1 MTDIFQSPGD
11 RLRFEILL
19 KSLTEGSINLAVLSQ
34 HDLVLDFYGSL
45 FEERLRAAGEQ
56 NIEFCTSTSSEQLVQ
71 TFNDILSELTLN
83 QATEKEK
90 KLAPRRFLLFRD
102 SILMQ
107 EFELQLLARLVN
119 GFPAGNISVILLIN
133 SAGNY
138 RKKLEAFGKNLLQW
152 EVETKAGEPKR
163 VLSDWVADTPESAP
177 TSEPPVLQPMSAQ
190 DSEEALKQ
198 LNMPKKTSWRIPG
211 LGRKAQP
218 APTPAPAPASVTVV
232 SGPAPAPASTPTKPQ
247 EAAPIAA
254 FDAQTPREPVLGTPV
269 LGVPAS
275 VAASTAQ
282 ATEADVFKRS
292 ASKPRWGIVLFV
304 LLMSSAVFGFM
315 YKDMLVEEAELFKK
329 YLLRGTPAAPAPAPA
344 PVASTP
350 EPVASSAAP
359 AASDVASGAI
369 DMQATPASGSMVAA
383 PVASEALVAAP
394 TKEVISKEK
403 EAVSKETT
411 SKQAPAKEADKK
423 EPPKKEA
430 QTNAAQADKVSDA
443 DWVSQLPDDGFVLQL
458 AAFDVEEEM
467 LTFKRSHAVYASARV
482 MQVRKKDTNKRYFIL
497 LAGPFETKP
506 EADRFMKSSP
516 LLAKGWL
523 RSVKSVKAQLT
534 KA

>member
-34 HDLVLDFYGSL
+34 HDLVLDFYGNL

-90 KLAPRRFLLFRD
+90 KLAPRRFLVFRD

-163 VLSDWVADTPESAP
+163 VLSDWVADTPDPAP
-177 TSEPPVLQPMSAQ
+177 ASEPPVLQPMSIE

-211 LGRKAQP
+211 LGKKAQP
-218 APTPAPAPASVTVV
+218 QPAPASSGVAPTPAPAPPST
-232 SGPAPAPASTPTKPQ
+232 PASSHTQ
-247 EAAPIAA
+247 LQAAPPVAV
-254 FDAQTPREPVLGTPV
+254 FDAQRSRDPVLGAPV
-269 LGVPAS
+269 LGVPTAVS
-275 VAASTAQ
+275 NATPAQ
-282 ATEADVFKRS
+282 AAEADVFTRS
-292 ASKPRWGIVLFV
+292 SSKPRWGLVLSVF
-304 LLMSSAVFGFM
+304 LMSLAIFGFM

-329 YLLRGTPAAPAPAPA
+329 YLLRGTPAAPAPAP
-344 PVASTP
+344 
-350 EPVASSAAP
+350 EPVASSPEP
-359 AASDVASGAI
+359 AASSVVPVASDAASGVV
-369 DMQATPASGSMVAA
+369 DMQAVPASGSSMVAA
-383 PVASEALVAAP
+383 SPASEPVVAVP
-394 TKEVISKEK
+394 VKEK
-403 EAVSKETT
+403 EAE
-411 SKQAPAKEADKK
+411 KK

-430 QTNAAQADKVSDA
+430 QINAPQTDKVSDA
-443 DWVSQLPDDGFVLQL
+443 DWVNQLPDDGFVLQL
-458 AAFDVEEEM
+458 AAFDVEDEI
-467 LTFKRSHAVYASARV
+467 LAFKRSHAAYATARV

>member
-133 SAGNY
+133 SAGSY
-138 RKKLEAFGKNLLQW
+138 HKKLEAFGKNLLQW

-163 VLSDWVADTPESAP
+163 VLSDWVADTPEAAP
-177 TSEPPVLQPMSAQ
+177 ASEPPVLQPMSAQ

-218 APTPAPAPASVTVV
+218 APAPAPASATVV

-247 EAAPIAA
+247 EAAPVAA
-254 FDAQTPREPVLGTPV
+254 FDAQTPREPVLGAPV

-282 ATEADVFKRS
+282 ATESDVFKRS
-292 ASKPRWGIVLFV
+292 TRKPRWGVVLFV

-329 YLLRGTPAAPAPAPA
+329 YLLRGTPAAPAPE
-344 PVASTP
+344 PVASAP

-359 AASDVASGAI
+359 AASDVASGAM

-383 PVASEALVAAP
+383 PVASEPLLV
-394 TKEVISKEK
+394 
-403 EAVSKETT
+403 
-411 SKQAPAKEADKK
+411 APAKEPEKK

-443 DWVSQLPDDGFVLQL
+443 DWVSQLPDEGFVLQL

-467 LTFKRSHAVYASARV
+467 LTFKRSYAAYASARV

>member
-163 VLSDWVADTPESAP
+163 VLSDWVADTPDPAP
-177 TSEPPVLQPMSAQ
+177 ASEPPVLQPMSLE

-211 LGRKAQP
+211 LGKKAQP
-218 APTPAPAPASVTVV
+218 QPAPASAAATAT
-232 SGPAPAPASTPTKPQ
+232 PAPVPASTPYKPQ
-247 EAAPIAA
+247 EAASISA
-254 FDAQTPREPVLGTPV
+254 FDERTPREPVLGAPV
-269 LGVPAS
+269 LG
-275 VAASTAQ
+275 AASAASAQ
-282 ATEADVFKRS
+282 AAEADVFKRS
-292 ASKPRWGIVLFV
+292 ASKPRWGMVLFV
-304 LLMSSAVFGFM
+304 LLMSLAVFGFM

-329 YLLRGTPAAPAPAPA
+329 YLLRGTPAAP
-344 PVASTP
+344 SP
-350 EPVASSAAP
+350 EPVASAPEPAASSAVVP
-359 AASDVASGAI
+359 ASDVASGAVDI
-369 DMQATPASGSMVAA
+369 QATSASDSIVAA
-383 PVASEALVAAP
+383 PVASEPLVVAP
-394 TKEVISKEK
+394 TKEVASKEP
-403 EAVSKETT
+403 A
-411 SKQAPAKEADKK
+411 SKQPSAKEPDKK
-423 EPPKKEA
+423 EPPKKET
-430 QTNAAQADKVSDA
+430 QTNAPQADKISDA

-467 LTFKRSHAVYASARV
+467 LTFKRSQAAYGSARV

-534 KA
+534 KG

>member
-34 HDLVLDFYGSL
+34 HDLVLDFYGNL

-90 KLAPRRFLLFRD
+90 KLAPRRFLVFRD

-163 VLSDWVADTPESAP
+163 VLSDWVADTPEPAP

-211 LGRKAQP
+211 LGKKPQ
-218 APTPAPAPASVTVV
+218 PAPAPASVTVV

-247 EAAPIAA
+247 EAAPVAA
-254 FDAQTPREPVLGTPV
+254 FDAQTPREPVLGAPV
-269 LGVPAS
+269 LGVAAS
-275 VAASTAQ
+275 VASSTAQ
-282 ATEADVFKRS
+282 ATEGDVFKRS
-292 ASKPRWGIVLFV
+292 SSKPRWGIVLIV
-304 LLMSSAVFGFM
+304 LLMSLAVFGFM

-329 YLLRGTPAAPAPAPA
+329 YLLRGTPAAPAPT
-344 PVASTP
+344 PVASAP
-350 EPVASSAAP
+350 EPLASSAAP
-359 AASDVASGAI
+359 VASDVASAAM
-369 DMQATPASGSMVAA
+369 DVQSAPASGSMAAA
-383 PVASEALVAAP
+383 PVASEQLVVAP
-394 TKEVISKEK
+394 AKEVIGKEK
-403 EAVSKETT
+403 DAVSKETT
-411 SKQAPAKEADKK
+411 SKQVAANETEKK
-423 EPPKKEA
+423 EPPKKEP

-467 LTFKRSHAVYASARV
+467 LTFKRSHPAYASARV

>member
-133 SAGNY
+133 SAGSY
-138 RKKLEAFGKNLLQW
+138 HKKLEAFGKNLLQW

-163 VLSDWVADTPESAP
+163 VLSDWVADTPEAAP
-177 TSEPPVLQPMSAQ
+177 ASEPPVLQPMSAQ

-218 APTPAPAPASVTVV
+218 APAPAPASATVV

-247 EAAPIAA
+247 EAAPVAA
-254 FDAQTPREPVLGTPV
+254 FDAQTPREPVLGAPV

-275 VAASTAQ
+275 VATTNAQ
-282 ATEADVFKRS
+282 ATESDVFKRS
-292 ASKPRWGIVLFV
+292 SRKPRWGIVLFV

-329 YLLRGTPAAPAPAPA
+329 YLLRGTPAAPAPE
-344 PVASTP
+344 PVASAP

-359 AASDVASGAI
+359 AASDVASGAM
-369 DMQATPASGSMVAA
+369 DMQAIPASGSMVAA
-383 PVASEALVAAP
+383 PVASEPLVAAP
-394 TKEVISKEK
+394 PKEVISKEK

-411 SKQAPAKEADKK
+411 SKQAPAKEPEKK

-443 DWVSQLPDDGFVLQL
+443 DWVSQLPDEGFVLQL

-467 LTFKRSHAVYASARV
+467 LTFKRSYAAYASARV

>member
-138 RKKLEAFGKNLLQW
+138 HKKLEAFGKNLLQW

-163 VLSDWVADTPESAP
+163 VLSDWVADTPEAAP
-177 TSEPPVLQPMSAQ
+177 ASEPPVLQPMSAQ

-218 APTPAPAPASVTVV
+218 APTPAPASATVV
-232 SGPAPAPASTPTKPQ
+232 SGPAPALASTPTKPQ
-247 EAAPIAA
+247 EAAPVAA
-254 FDAQTPREPVLGTPV
+254 FDAQTPREPVLGAPV

-282 ATEADVFKRS
+282 ATESDVFKRS
-292 ASKPRWGIVLFV
+292 SRKPRWGIVLFV

-329 YLLRGTPAAPAPAPA
+329 YLLRGTPAAPAPE
-344 PVASTP
+344 PVASAP

-359 AASDVASGAI
+359 AASDVASGAM
-369 DMQATPASGSMVAA
+369 DMQAIPASGSMVAA
-383 PVASEALVAAP
+383 PVASEPLVAAP
-394 TKEVISKEK
+394 
-403 EAVSKETT
+403 
-411 SKQAPAKEADKK
+411 AKEPEKK

-443 DWVSQLPDDGFVLQL
+443 DWVSQLPDEGFVLQL

-467 LTFKRSHAVYASARV
+467 LTFKRSHAAYASARV

>member
-138 RKKLEAFGKNLLQW
+138 HKKLEAFGKNLLQW

-163 VLSDWVADTPESAP
+163 VLSDWVADTPEAAP
-177 TSEPPVLQPMSAQ
+177 ASEPPVLQPMSAQ

-218 APTPAPAPASVTVV
+218 APAPAPASATVV

-247 EAAPIAA
+247 EAAPVAA
-254 FDAQTPREPVLGTPV
+254 FDAQTPREPVLGAPV

-282 ATEADVFKRS
+282 ATESDIFKPSSR
-292 ASKPRWGIVLFV
+292 KPRWGIVLFV
-304 LLMSSAVFGFM
+304 LLMSSTVFGFM

-329 YLLRGTPAAPAPAPA
+329 YLLRGTPAAPAPE
-344 PVASTP
+344 PVASAP

-359 AASDVASGAI
+359 AASDVASGAM

-383 PVASEALVAAP
+383 PVASEPLLV
-394 TKEVISKEK
+394 
-403 EAVSKETT
+403 
-411 SKQAPAKEADKK
+411 APAKEPEKK

-443 DWVSQLPDDGFVLQL
+443 DWVSQLPDEGFVLQL

-467 LTFKRSHAVYASARV
+467 LTFKRSHAAYASARV

-534 KA
+534 KG

>member
-19 KSLTEGSINLAVLSQ
+19 KSLTEGSINLVVLSQ

-163 VLSDWVADTPESAP
+163 VLSDWVADTPDEALA
-177 TSEPPVLQPMSAQ
+177 SEPPVLQPMSAA

-211 LGRKAQP
+211 LGKKAQP
-218 APTPAPAPASVTVV
+218 QPAPASAATTAM
-232 SGPAPAPASTPTKPQ
+232 PAPAPASTPYKPQ
-247 EAAPIAA
+247 EAAPVSA
-254 FDAQTPREPVLGTPV
+254 FDARTPREPVLGAPV
-269 LGVPAS
+269 LGATAS
-275 VAASTAQ
+275 AVSATSAQ
-282 ATEADVFKRS
+282 AAEADVFKRS
-292 ASKPRWGIVLFV
+292 ASKPRWGMVLFV
-304 LLMSSAVFGFM
+304 LLMSLAIFGFM

-329 YLLRGTPAAPAPAPA
+329 YLLRGTPAAPSPA
-344 PVASTP
+344 P
-350 EPVASSAAP
+350 EPVASAPEPAASSAVA
-359 AASDVASGAI
+359 AASDVASGAV
-369 DMQATPASGSMVAA
+369 DMQTNPASGSVVAA
-383 PVASEALVAAP
+383 PVASEPVVVAP
-394 TKEVISKEK
+394 IKEVAVK

-411 SKQAPAKEADKK
+411 NKQVSAKEVDKK
-423 EPPKKEA
+423 EPSKKEA
-430 QTNAAQADKVSDA
+430 QTNSAQADKVSDA
-443 DWVSQLPDDGFVLQL
+443 DWISQLPDDGFVLQL
-458 AAFDVEEEM
+458 AAFDVEDEM
-467 LTFKRSHAVYASARV
+467 LTFKRSQAAYASARV
-482 MQVRKKDTNKRYFIL
+482 MQVRKKDTNKRYYIL

-506 EADRFMKSSP
+506 DADRFMKSSP

-534 KA
+534 KG

>member
-1 MTDIFQSPGD
+1 
-11 RLRFEILL
+11 
-19 KSLTEGSINLAVLSQ
+19 LTEGSINLAVLSQ

-138 RKKLEAFGKNLLQW
+138 HKKLEAFGKNLLQW

-163 VLSDWVADTPESAP
+163 VLSDWVADTPEAAP
-177 TSEPPVLQPMSAQ
+177 ASEPPVLQPMSAQ

-218 APTPAPAPASVTVV
+218 APAPAPASATVV

-247 EAAPIAA
+247 EAAPVAA
-254 FDAQTPREPVLGTPV
+254 FDAQTPREPVLGAPV

-282 ATEADVFKRS
+282 ATESDVFKRS
-292 ASKPRWGIVLFV
+292 SRKPRWGIVLFV

-329 YLLRGTPAAPAPAPA
+329 YLLRGTPAAPAPE
-344 PVASTP
+344 PVASAP

-359 AASDVASGAI
+359 AASDVASGAM
-369 DMQATPASGSMVAA
+369 DMQAIPASGSMVAA
-383 PVASEALVAAP
+383 PVASEPLVAAL
-394 TKEVISKEK
+394 
-403 EAVSKETT
+403 
-411 SKQAPAKEADKK
+411 AKEPEKI

-443 DWVSQLPDDGFVLQL
+443 DWVSQLPDEGFVLQL

-467 LTFKRSHAVYASARV
+467 LTFKRSYAAYASARV

>member
-34 HDLVLDFYGSL
+34 HDLVLDFYGNL

-138 RKKLEAFGKNLLQW
+138 HKKLEAFGKNLLQW

-177 TSEPPVLQPMSAQ
+177 ASEPPVLQPMSAQ

-218 APTPAPAPASVTVV
+218 APAPAPASATVV

-247 EAAPIAA
+247 EAAPVAA
-254 FDAQTPREPVLGTPV
+254 FDAQTPREPVLGAPV

-282 ATEADVFKRS
+282 ATESDVFKRS
-292 ASKPRWGIVLFV
+292 TRKPRWGIVLFV

-329 YLLRGTPAAPAPAPA
+329 YLLRGTPAAPAPE
-344 PVASTP
+344 PVASAP

-383 PVASEALVAAP
+383 PVASEPLLV
-394 TKEVISKEK
+394 
-403 EAVSKETT
+403 
-411 SKQAPAKEADKK
+411 APAKEPEKK

-443 DWVSQLPDDGFVLQL
+443 DWVSQLPDEGFVLQL

-467 LTFKRSHAVYASARV
+467 LTFKRSYAAYASARV

>member
-163 VLSDWVADTPESAP
+163 VLSDWVADTPDEELA
-177 TSEPPVLQPMSAQ
+177 SEPPVLQPMSLE

-211 LGRKAQP
+211 LGKKAQP
-218 APTPAPAPASVTVV
+218 QPAPASVAATAT
-232 SGPAPAPASTPTKPQ
+232 PAPVPASTPYKPQ
-247 EAAPIAA
+247 EAASISA
-254 FDAQTPREPVLGTPV
+254 FDERTPREPVLGAPV
-269 LGVPAS
+269 LG
-275 VAASTAQ
+275 AASAASAQ
-282 ATEADVFKRS
+282 AAEADVFKRS
-292 ASKPRWGIVLFV
+292 ASKPRWGMVLFV
-304 LLMSSAVFGFM
+304 LLMSLAVFGFM
-315 YKDMLVEEAELFKK
+315 YKDLLVEEAELFKK
-329 YLLRGTPAAPAPAPA
+329 YLLRGTPAAPSP
-344 PVASTP
+344 TP
-350 EPVASSAAP
+350 EPVASAPEPAASSAVP
-359 AASDVASGAI
+359 AASDVASGAV
-369 DMQATPASGSMVAA
+369 DMQTNPASGSVVTA
-383 PVASEALVAAP
+383 PAASEPVVVAP
-394 TKEVISKEK
+394 IKEVAVK

-411 SKQAPAKEADKK
+411 NKQVPAKEPEKK
-423 EPPKKEA
+423 EPPKKET
-430 QTNAAQADKVSDA
+430 QTNASQADKISDA

-458 AAFDVEEEM
+458 AAFDVEDEM
-467 LTFKRSHAVYASARV
+467 LTFKRSQAAYGSARV

-506 EADRFMKSSP
+506 DADRFMKSSP

-523 RSVKSVKAQLT
+523 RSVKSVKVQLT
-534 KA
+534 KG

>member
-19 KSLTEGSINLAVLSQ
+19 KSLTEGSINLVVLSQ

-163 VLSDWVADTPESAP
+163 VLSDWVADTPDEELA
-177 TSEPPVLQPMSAQ
+177 SEPPVLQPMSAE

-211 LGRKAQP
+211 LGKKAQP
-218 APTPAPAPASVTVV
+218 QPAPVSAVVAATPAPAPAST
-232 SGPAPAPASTPTKPQ
+232 SYKPQ
-247 EAAPIAA
+247 EAAPVSA
-254 FDAQTPREPVLGTPV
+254 FDARTPREPVLGAPV
-269 LGVPAS
+269 LG
-275 VAASTAQ
+275 AASAASAQ
-282 ATEADVFKRS
+282 AAEADVFKRS

-304 LLMSSAVFGFM
+304 LLMSLAVFGFL

-329 YLLRGTPAAPAPAPA
+329 YLLRGTPAAPSP
-344 PVASTP
+344 TP
-350 EPVASSAAP
+350 EPVASAPEPAASSAVA
-359 AASDVASGAI
+359 AASDVASGAV
-369 DMQATPASGSMVAA
+369 DMQTNPAIGSVVAA
-383 PVASEALVAAP
+383 PVASEPVVVAP
-394 TKEVISKEK
+394 IKEVAVK

-411 SKQAPAKEADKK
+411 SKQVPAKEVDKK
-423 EPPKKEA
+423 EPSKKEA
-430 QTNAAQADKVSDA
+430 QTNDAQADKVSDA
-443 DWVSQLPDDGFVLQL
+443 DWISQLPDEGFVLQL
-458 AAFDVEEEM
+458 AAFDVEDEM
-467 LTFKRSHAVYASARV
+467 LTFKRSQAAYASARV

-506 EADRFMKSSP
+506 DADRFMKSSP

-534 KA
+534 KG

>member
-133 SAGNY
+133 SAGSY
-138 RKKLEAFGKNLLQW
+138 HKKLEAFGKNLLQW

-177 TSEPPVLQPMSAQ
+177 ASEPPVLQPMSAQ

-218 APTPAPAPASVTVV
+218 APTPAPASATVV

-247 EAAPIAA
+247 EAAPVAA
-254 FDAQTPREPVLGTPV
+254 FDAQTPREPVLGAPV

-275 VAASTAQ
+275 VATTNAQ
-282 ATEADVFKRS
+282 ATESDVFKRS
-292 ASKPRWGIVLFV
+292 SRKPRWGIVLFV

-329 YLLRGTPAAPAPAPA
+329 YLLRGTPAAPAPE
-344 PVASTP
+344 PVASAP

-359 AASDVASGAI
+359 AASDVASGAM
-369 DMQATPASGSMVAA
+369 DMQAIPASGSMVAA
-383 PVASEALVAAP
+383 PVASEPLVAAL
-394 TKEVISKEK
+394 
-403 EAVSKETT
+403 
-411 SKQAPAKEADKK
+411 AKEPEKI

-443 DWVSQLPDDGFVLQL
+443 DWVSQLPDEGFVLQL

-467 LTFKRSHAVYASARV
+467 LTFKRSYAAYASARV

>member
-1 MTDIFQSPGD
+1 
-11 RLRFEILL
+11 
-19 KSLTEGSINLAVLSQ
+19 
-34 HDLVLDFYGSL
+34 VLDFYGSL

-133 SAGNY
+133 SAGNFH
-138 RKKLEAFGKNLLQW
+138 KKLEAFGKNLLQW

-163 VLSDWVADTPESAP
+163 VLSDWVADTPEAAP
-177 TSEPPVLQPMSAQ
+177 ASEPPVLQPMSAQ

-218 APTPAPAPASVTVV
+218 APTPAPASVTVV

-329 YLLRGTPAAPAPAPA
+329 YLLRGTPAAPAPAP
-344 PVASTP
+344 VASAP

-359 AASDVASGAI
+359 AASDVASGAM

-383 PVASEALVAAP
+383 PVASEALLAAP
-394 TKEVISKEK
+394 TKEVINKEK
-403 EAVSKETT
+403 EAVSKEST
-411 SKQAPAKEADKK
+411 SKQAPAKEAERK

-430 QTNAAQADKVSDA
+430 QTNVAQADKVSDA

-467 LTFKRSHAVYASARV
+467 LTFKRSHAAYASARV

>member
-138 RKKLEAFGKNLLQW
+138 HKKLEAFGKNLLQW

-177 TSEPPVLQPMSAQ
+177 ASEPPVLQPMSAQ

-218 APTPAPAPASVTVV
+218 APAPAPASATVV

-247 EAAPIAA
+247 EAAPVAA
-254 FDAQTPREPVLGTPV
+254 FDAQTPREPVLGAPV

-282 ATEADVFKRS
+282 ATESDVFKRS
-292 ASKPRWGIVLFV
+292 SRKPRWGIVLFV

-329 YLLRGTPAAPAPAPA
+329 YLLRGTPAAPAPE
-344 PVASTP
+344 PVASAP

-359 AASDVASGAI
+359 AASDVASGAM

-383 PVASEALVAAP
+383 PAASEPLVAAL
-394 TKEVISKEK
+394 
-403 EAVSKETT
+403 
-411 SKQAPAKEADKK
+411 AKEPEKI

-443 DWVSQLPDDGFVLQL
+443 DWVSQLPDEGFVLQL

-467 LTFKRSHAVYASARV
+467 LTFKRSYAAYASARV

>member
-138 RKKLEAFGKNLLQW
+138 HKKLEAFGKNLLQW

-163 VLSDWVADTPESAP
+163 VLSDWVADTPEAAP
-177 TSEPPVLQPMSAQ
+177 ASEPPVLQPMSAQ

-218 APTPAPAPASVTVV
+218 APAPAPASATVV

-247 EAAPIAA
+247 EAAPVAA
-254 FDAQTPREPVLGTPV
+254 FDAQTPREPVLGAPV

-282 ATEADVFKRS
+282 ATESDVFKRS
-292 ASKPRWGIVLFV
+292 SRKPRWGIVLFV

-329 YLLRGTPAAPAPAPA
+329 YLLRGTPAAPAPE
-344 PVASTP
+344 PVASAP

-359 AASDVASGAI
+359 AASDVASGAM
-369 DMQATPASGSMVAA
+369 DMQAIPASGSMVAA
-383 PVASEALVAAP
+383 PVASEPLVAAP
-394 TKEVISKEK
+394 
-403 EAVSKETT
+403 
-411 SKQAPAKEADKK
+411 AKEPEKK

-443 DWVSQLPDDGFVLQL
+443 DWVSQLPDEGFVLQL

-467 LTFKRSHAVYASARV
+467 LTFKRSHAAYASARV

>member
-19 KSLTEGSINLAVLSQ
+19 KSLTEGSINLVVLSQ

-163 VLSDWVADTPESAP
+163 VLSDWVADTPDEEFA
-177 TSEPPVLQPMSAQ
+177 SEPPVLQPMSAE

-211 LGRKAQP
+211 LGKKAQP
-218 APTPAPAPASVTVV
+218 QPAPISAATTAT
-232 SGPAPAPASTPTKPQ
+232 PAPAPASTPYKPQ
-247 EAAPIAA
+247 KAAPVSA
-254 FDAQTPREPVLGTPV
+254 FDARTPRDPVLGAPV
-269 LGVPAS
+269 LGATS
-275 VAASTAQ
+275 AASAQ
-282 ATEADVFKRS
+282 AAEADVFKRS
-292 ASKPRWGIVLFV
+292 ASKPRWGMVLFV
-304 LLMSSAVFGFM
+304 LLMSLAVFGFM
-315 YKDMLVEEAELFKK
+315 YKDMLVKEAELFKK
-329 YLLRGTPAAPAPAPA
+329 YLLRGTPAAPSPA
-344 PVASTP
+344 P
-350 EPVASSAAP
+350 EPVASAPEPAASSALVP
-359 AASDVASGAI
+359 ASDVASGAVDI
-369 DMQATPASGSMVAA
+369 QATPASGSMVAA
-383 PVASEALVAAP
+383 PVVSEPLVVAP
-394 TKEVISKEK
+394 TKEVAVKDAKEVASKEP
-403 EAVSKETT
+403 A
-411 SKQAPAKEADKK
+411 SKQPSTKEPEKK
-423 EPPKKEA
+423 EPSKKEA

-443 DWVSQLPDDGFVLQL
+443 DWISQLPDEGFVLQL
-458 AAFDVEEEM
+458 AAFDVEDEM
-467 LTFKRSHAVYASARV
+467 LTFKRSQSAYASARV

-506 EADRFMKSSP
+506 DADRFMKSSP

-534 KA
+534 KG

>member
-133 SAGNY
+133 SAGSY
-138 RKKLEAFGKNLLQW
+138 HKKLEAFGKNLLQW

-163 VLSDWVADTPESAP
+163 VLSDWVADTPEAAP
-177 TSEPPVLQPMSAQ
+177 ASEPPVLQPMSAQ

-218 APTPAPAPASVTVV
+218 APAPAPASATVV

-247 EAAPIAA
+247 EAAPVAA
-254 FDAQTPREPVLGTPV
+254 FDAQTPREPVLGAPV

-275 VAASTAQ
+275 VATTNAQ
-282 ATEADVFKRS
+282 ATESDVFKRS
-292 ASKPRWGIVLFV
+292 SRKPRWGIVLFV

-329 YLLRGTPAAPAPAPA
+329 YLLRGTPAAPAPE
-344 PVASTP
+344 PVASAP

-359 AASDVASGAI
+359 AASDVASGAM
-369 DMQATPASGSMVAA
+369 DMQAIPASGSMVAA
-383 PVASEALVAAP
+383 PVASEPLVAAL
-394 TKEVISKEK
+394 
-403 EAVSKETT
+403 
-411 SKQAPAKEADKK
+411 AKEPEKI

-443 DWVSQLPDDGFVLQL
+443 DWVSQLPDEGFVLQL

-467 LTFKRSHAVYASARV
+467 LTFKRSHAAYASARV

-534 KA
+534 KG

>member
-138 RKKLEAFGKNLLQW
+138 HKKLEAFGKNLLQW

-163 VLSDWVADTPESAP
+163 VLSDWVADTPEAAP
-177 TSEPPVLQPMSAQ
+177 ASEPPVLQPMSAQ

-218 APTPAPAPASVTVV
+218 APTPAPASATVV

-247 EAAPIAA
+247 EAAPVAA
-254 FDAQTPREPVLGTPV
+254 FDAQTPREPVLGAPV

-275 VAASTAQ
+275 VATTNAQ
-282 ATEADVFKRS
+282 ATESDVFKRS
-292 ASKPRWGIVLFV
+292 SRKPRWGIVLFV

-329 YLLRGTPAAPAPAPA
+329 YLLRGTPAAPAPE
-344 PVASTP
+344 PVASAP

-359 AASDVASGAI
+359 AASDVASGAM
-369 DMQATPASGSMVAA
+369 DMQAIPASGSMVAA
-383 PVASEALVAAP
+383 PVASEPLVAALA
-394 TKEVISKEK
+394 KE
-403 EAVSKETT
+403 
-411 SKQAPAKEADKK
+411 PAKI

-443 DWVSQLPDDGFVLQL
+443 DWVSQLPDEGFVLQL

-467 LTFKRSHAVYASARV
+467 LTFKRSYAAYASARV

>member
-133 SAGNY
+133 SAGSY
-138 RKKLEAFGKNLLQW
+138 HKKLEAFGKNLLQW

-177 TSEPPVLQPMSAQ
+177 ASEPPVLQPMSAQ

-218 APTPAPAPASVTVV
+218 APAPAPASATVV

-247 EAAPIAA
+247 EAAPVAA
-254 FDAQTPREPVLGTPV
+254 FDAQTPREPVLGAPV

-275 VAASTAQ
+275 VATTNAQ
-282 ATEADVFKRS
+282 ATESDVFKRS
-292 ASKPRWGIVLFV
+292 SRKPRWAIVLFV

-329 YLLRGTPAAPAPAPA
+329 YLLRGTPAAPAPE
-344 PVASTP
+344 PVASAP

-359 AASDVASGAI
+359 AASDVASGAM
-369 DMQATPASGSMVAA
+369 DMQAIPASGSMVAA
-383 PVASEALVAAP
+383 PVASEPLVAAP
-394 TKEVISKEK
+394 PKEVISKEK

-411 SKQAPAKEADKK
+411 SKQAPAKEPEKK

-443 DWVSQLPDDGFVLQL
+443 DWVSQLPDEGFVLQL

-467 LTFKRSHAVYASARV
+467 LTFKRSYAAYASARV

>member
-19 KSLTEGSINLAVLSQ
+19 KSLTEGSINLVVLSQ

-163 VLSDWVADTPESAP
+163 VLSDWVADTPDEALA
-177 TSEPPVLQPMSAQ
+177 SEPPVLQPMSAA

-211 LGRKAQP
+211 LGKKAQP
-218 APTPAPAPASVTVV
+218 QPAPASAATTAT
-232 SGPAPAPASTPTKPQ
+232 PTPAPASTPHKPQ
-247 EAAPIAA
+247 DAAPVSA
-254 FDAQTPREPVLGTPV
+254 FDARTPREPVLGAPV
-269 LGVPAS
+269 LGATAS
-275 VAASTAQ
+275 AVSATSAQ
-282 ATEADVFKRS
+282 AAEADVFKRS
-292 ASKPRWGIVLFV
+292 ASKPRWGMVLFV
-304 LLMSSAVFGFM
+304 LLMSLAIFGFM
-315 YKDMLVEEAELFKK
+315 YKDMLVDEAELFKK
-329 YLLRGTPAAPAPAPA
+329 YLLRGTPAAPSP
-344 PVASTP
+344 TP
-350 EPVASSAAP
+350 EPVASAPEP
-359 AASDVASGAI
+359 AASSAVVPASDVSSGAVDI
-369 DMQATPASGSMVAA
+369 QATPASSSMVAA
-383 PVASEALVAAP
+383 PVASEPLVVAP
-394 TKEVISKEK
+394 TKEVAVKDAKEVASKEP
-403 EAVSKETT
+403 A
-411 SKQAPAKEADKK
+411 SKQASAKEPDKK
-423 EPPKKEA
+423 EPTKKEA
-430 QTNAAQADKVSDA
+430 QTNSAQADKVSDA
-443 DWVSQLPDDGFVLQL
+443 DWISQLPDDGFVLQL
-458 AAFDVEEEM
+458 AAFDVEDEM
-467 LTFKRSHAVYASARV
+467 LTFKRSQAAYASARV
-482 MQVRKKDTNKRYFIL
+482 MQVRKKDTNKRYYIL

>member
-90 KLAPRRFLLFRD
+90 KLAPRRFLVFRD

-163 VLSDWVADTPESAP
+163 VLSDWVADTPDPAP
-177 TSEPPVLQPMSAQ
+177 ASEPPVLEPMSVE

-211 LGRKAQP
+211 LGKKAQP
-218 APTPAPAPASVTVV
+218 QPAPAS
-232 SGPAPAPASTPTKPQ
+232 SQAAMPSPAPASTPFKLP
-247 EAAPIAA
+247 EAAPVAA
-254 FDAQTPREPVLGTPV
+254 FDAQTPREPVLGAPV
-269 LGVPAS
+269 LGVPAGA
-275 VAASTAQ
+275 AASTAQ
-282 ATEADVFKRS
+282 ATDADVFKRGT
-292 ASKPRWGIVLFV
+292 SKPRWGIVLFV

-329 YLLRGTPAAPAPAPA
+329 YLLRGTPAAP
-344 PVASTP
+344 TP
-350 EPVASSAAP
+350 EPVASAPEPAASSP
-359 AASDVASGAI
+359 ATVASDVASSAV

-383 PVASEALVAAP
+383 PVASEPLVVVP
-394 TKEVISKEK
+394 TKEVI
-403 EAVSKETT
+403 
-411 SKQAPAKEADKK
+411 KK
-423 EPPKKEA
+423 EKEA

-458 AAFDVEEEM
+458 AAFDVEDEI
-467 LTFKRSHAVYASARV
+467 LAFKRSHAAYASARV

-534 KA
+534 KG

>member
-19 KSLTEGSINLAVLSQ
+19 KSLTEGSINLVVLSQ

-71 TFNDILSELTLN
+71 TFNEILSELTLN

-163 VLSDWVADTPESAP
+163 ILSDWVADTPDEALA
-177 TSEPPVLQPMSAQ
+177 SEPPVLQPMSAA

-211 LGRKAQP
+211 LGKKAQP
-218 APTPAPAPASVTVV
+218 QPAPASAVTTAM
-232 SGPAPAPASTPTKPQ
+232 PAPAPASTPYKPQ
-247 EAAPIAA
+247 EAAPVSA
-254 FDAQTPREPVLGTPV
+254 FDARTPREPVLGAPV
-269 LGVPAS
+269 LGATAS
-275 VAASTAQ
+275 AVSATSAQ
-282 ATEADVFKRS
+282 AAEADVFKRS
-292 ASKPRWGIVLFV
+292 ASKPRWGMVLFV
-304 LLMSSAVFGFM
+304 LLMSLAIFGFM

-329 YLLRGTPAAPAPAPA
+329 YLLRGTPAAPSPA
-344 PVASTP
+344 P
-350 EPVASSAAP
+350 EPVASAPEP
-359 AASDVASGAI
+359 AASSAVVPASDVSSGAVDI
-369 DMQATPASGSMVAA
+369 QATPASSSMVAA
-383 PVASEALVAAP
+383 PVASEPLVVAP
-394 TKEVISKEK
+394 TKEVAVKDAKEVASKEP
-403 EAVSKETT
+403 A
-411 SKQAPAKEADKK
+411 SKQASAKEPDKK

-430 QTNAAQADKVSDA
+430 QTNSAQADKIPDA

-458 AAFDVEEEM
+458 AAFDVEDEM
-467 LTFKRSHAVYASARV
+467 LTFKRSQAAYASARV
-482 MQVRKKDTNKRYFIL
+482 MQVRKKDTNKRYYIL

-506 EADRFMKSSP
+506 DADRFMKSSP

-534 KA
+534 KG

>member
-19 KSLTEGSINLAVLSQ
+19 KSLTEGSINLVVLSQ

-71 TFNDILSELTLN
+71 TFNDILSELTIN

-163 VLSDWVADTPESAP
+163 VLSDWVADTPDEEL
-177 TSEPPVLQPMSAQ
+177 TSEPPVLQPMSAA

-211 LGRKAQP
+211 LGKKAPPQP
-218 APTPAPAPASVTVV
+218 APVSAVVAATPAPAPAST
-232 SGPAPAPASTPTKPQ
+232 TYKPQ
-247 EAAPIAA
+247 EAAPVSA
-254 FDAQTPREPVLGTPV
+254 FDARTPRDPVLGAPV
-269 LGVPAS
+269 LG
-275 VAASTAQ
+275 AASAASAQ
-282 ATEADVFKRS
+282 AAEADVFKRS
-292 ASKPRWGIVLFV
+292 ASKPRWGMVLFV
-304 LLMSSAVFGFM
+304 LLMSLAVFGFM
-315 YKDMLVEEAELFKK
+315 YKDMLVEEAVLFKK
-329 YLLRGTPAAPAPAPA
+329 YLLRGTPAAPSP
-344 PVASTP
+344 TP
-350 EPVASSAAP
+350 EPVASAPEPAASSAVP
-359 AASDVASGAI
+359 AASDVASGAV
-369 DMQATPASGSMVAA
+369 DMQTNPASGSVVAA
-383 PVASEALVAAP
+383 PVASEPVVVAP
-394 TKEVISKEK
+394 IKEVAVK

-411 SKQAPAKEADKK
+411 NKQAAAKEPEKK
-423 EPPKKEA
+423 EPLKKEA

-443 DWVSQLPDDGFVLQL
+443 DWISQLPDDGFVLQL
-458 AAFDVEEEM
+458 AAFDVEDEM
-467 LTFKRSHAVYASARV
+467 FTFKRSQAAYASARV

-497 LAGPFETKP
+497 LAGPFDTKP
-506 EADRFMKSSP
+506 DADRFMKSSP

-534 KA
+534 KG

>member
-138 RKKLEAFGKNLLQW
+138 HKKLEAFGKNLLQW

-163 VLSDWVADTPESAP
+163 VLSDWVADTPEAAP
-177 TSEPPVLQPMSAQ
+177 ASEPPVLQPMSAQ

-218 APTPAPAPASVTVV
+218 APAPAPASATVV

-247 EAAPIAA
+247 EAAPVAA
-254 FDAQTPREPVLGTPV
+254 FDAQTPREPVLGAPV

-275 VAASTAQ
+275 VATTNAQ
-282 ATEADVFKRS
+282 ATESDVFKRS
-292 ASKPRWGIVLFV
+292 SRKPRWGIVLFV

-329 YLLRGTPAAPAPAPA
+329 YLLRGTPAAPAPE
-344 PVASTP
+344 PVASAP

-359 AASDVASGAI
+359 AASDVASGAM
-369 DMQATPASGSMVAA
+369 DMQAIPASGSMVAA
-383 PVASEALVAAP
+383 PVASEPLVAAL
-394 TKEVISKEK
+394 
-403 EAVSKETT
+403 
-411 SKQAPAKEADKK
+411 AKEPEKI

-443 DWVSQLPDDGFVLQL
+443 DWVSQLPDEGFVLQL

-467 LTFKRSHAVYASARV
+467 LTFKRSHAAYASARV

-534 KA
+534 KG

>member
-138 RKKLEAFGKNLLQW
+138 HKKLEAFGKNLLQW

-163 VLSDWVADTPESAP
+163 VLSDWVADTPEAAP
-177 TSEPPVLQPMSAQ
+177 ASEPPVLQPMSAQ

-218 APTPAPAPASVTVV
+218 APAPAPASATVV

-247 EAAPIAA
+247 EAAPVAA
-254 FDAQTPREPVLGTPV
+254 FDAQTPREPVLGAPV

-275 VAASTAQ
+275 VATTNAQ
-282 ATEADVFKRS
+282 ATESDVFKRS
-292 ASKPRWGIVLFV
+292 SRKPRWGIVLFV

-329 YLLRGTPAAPAPAPA
+329 YLLRGTPAAPAPE
-344 PVASTP
+344 PVASAP
-350 EPVASSAAP
+350 EPVASRAAP
-359 AASDVASGAI
+359 AASDVASGAM
-369 DMQATPASGSMVAA
+369 DMQAIPASGSMVAA
-383 PVASEALVAAP
+383 PVASEPLVAAP
-394 TKEVISKEK
+394 
-403 EAVSKETT
+403 
-411 SKQAPAKEADKK
+411 AKEPEKK

-443 DWVSQLPDDGFVLQL
+443 DWVSQLPDEGFVLQL

-467 LTFKRSHAVYASARV
+467 LTFKRSYAAYASARV

-534 KA
+534 KG

>member
-19 KSLTEGSINLAVLSQ
+19 KSLTEGSINLVVLSQ

-163 VLSDWVADTPESAP
+163 VLSDWVADSPDEEFA
-177 TSEPPVLQPMSAQ
+177 SEPPVLQPMSAE

-211 LGRKAQP
+211 LGKKAQLQ
-218 APTPAPAPASVTVV
+218 PAPASAATTAT
-232 SGPAPAPASTPTKPQ
+232 PAPAPASTPYKPQ
-247 EAAPIAA
+247 EAAPVSA
-254 FDAQTPREPVLGTPV
+254 FDARTPRDPVLGAPV
-269 LGVPAS
+269 LGATS
-275 VAASTAQ
+275 AASAQ
-282 ATEADVFKRS
+282 AAEADVFKRS
-292 ASKPRWGIVLFV
+292 ASKPRWGMVLFV
-304 LLMSSAVFGFM
+304 LLMSLAVFGFM

-329 YLLRGTPAAPAPAPA
+329 YLLRGTPAAPSPA
-344 PVASTP
+344 P
-350 EPVASSAAP
+350 EPVASAPEPAASSAVP
-359 AASDVASGAI
+359 AASDVASGAV
-369 DMQATPASGSMVAA
+369 DMQTNPASGSVVAA
-383 PVASEALVAAP
+383 PVASEPVVVAPIKEVAA
-394 TKEVISKEK
+394 K

-411 SKQAPAKEADKK
+411 NKQVPAKEPEKK
-423 EPPKKEA
+423 EPSKKEA

-443 DWVSQLPDDGFVLQL
+443 DWISQLPDDGFVLQL
-458 AAFDVEEEM
+458 AAFDVEDEM
-467 LTFKRSHAVYASARV
+467 LTFKRSQSAYTSARV

-506 EADRFMKSSP
+506 DADRFMKSSP

-534 KA
+534 KG

>member
-19 KSLTEGSINLAVLSQ
+19 KSLTEGSINLVVLSQ

-163 VLSDWVADTPESAP
+163 VLSDWVADTPDEALA
-177 TSEPPVLQPMSAQ
+177 SEPPVLQPMSAA

-211 LGRKAQP
+211 LGKKAQP
-218 APTPAPAPASVTVV
+218 QPAPASAATTAM
-232 SGPAPAPASTPTKPQ
+232 PAPAPASTPYKPQ
-247 EAAPIAA
+247 EAAPVSA
-254 FDAQTPREPVLGTPV
+254 FDARTPREPVLGAPV
-269 LGVPAS
+269 LGATAS
-275 VAASTAQ
+275 AVSATSAQ
-282 ATEADVFKRS
+282 AAEADVFKRS
-292 ASKPRWGIVLFV
+292 ASKPRWGMVLFV
-304 LLMSSAVFGFM
+304 LLMSLAIFGFM

-329 YLLRGTPAAPAPAPA
+329 YLLRGTPAAPSPA
-344 PVASTP
+344 P
-350 EPVASSAAP
+350 EPVASAPEP
-359 AASDVASGAI
+359 AASSAVVPASDVSSGAVDI
-369 DMQATPASGSMVAA
+369 QATPASSSMVAA
-383 PVASEALVAAP
+383 PVASEPLVVAP
-394 TKEVISKEK
+394 TKEVAVKDAKEVASKEP
-403 EAVSKETT
+403 A
-411 SKQAPAKEADKK
+411 SKQASAKEPDKK

-430 QTNAAQADKVSDA
+430 QTNSAQADKVSDA
-443 DWVSQLPDDGFVLQL
+443 DWISQLPDDGFVLQL
-458 AAFDVEEEM
+458 AAFDVEDEM
-467 LTFKRSHAVYASARV
+467 LTFKRSQAAYASARV
-482 MQVRKKDTNKRYFIL
+482 MQVRKKDTNKRYYIL

-506 EADRFMKSSP
+506 DADRFMKSSP

>member
-138 RKKLEAFGKNLLQW
+138 HKKLEAFGKNLLQW

-163 VLSDWVADTPESAP
+163 VLSDWVADTPEAAP
-177 TSEPPVLQPMSAQ
+177 ASEPPVLQPMSAQ

-218 APTPAPAPASVTVV
+218 APAPAPASATVV

-247 EAAPIAA
+247 EAAPVAA
-254 FDAQTPREPVLGTPV
+254 FDAQTPREPVLGAPV

-275 VAASTAQ
+275 VATTNAQ
-282 ATEADVFKRS
+282 ATESDVFKRS
-292 ASKPRWGIVLFV
+292 SRKPRWGIVLFV

-329 YLLRGTPAAPAPAPA
+329 YLLRGTPAAPAPE
-344 PVASTP
+344 PVASAP

-359 AASDVASGAI
+359 AASDVASGAM

-383 PVASEALVAAP
+383 PVASEPLVAAP

-411 SKQAPAKEADKK
+411 SKQAPAKEPEKK

-443 DWVSQLPDDGFVLQL
+443 DWVSQLPDEGFVLQL

-467 LTFKRSHAVYASARV
+467 LTFKRSYAAYASARV

-534 KA
+534 KG

>member
-163 VLSDWVADTPESAP
+163 VLSDWVADTPDEALA
-177 TSEPPVLQPMSAQ
+177 SEPPVLQPMSAA

-211 LGRKAQP
+211 LGKKAQP
-218 APTPAPAPASVTVV
+218 QPAPASAATTAM
-232 SGPAPAPASTPTKPQ
+232 PAPAPASTPHKPQ
-247 EAAPIAA
+247 EAAPVSA
-254 FDAQTPREPVLGTPV
+254 FDARTPREPVLGAPV
-269 LGVPAS
+269 LGATAS
-275 VAASTAQ
+275 AASAASAQ
-282 ATEADVFKRS
+282 AAEADVFKRS
-292 ASKPRWGIVLFV
+292 ANKPRWGMVLFV
-304 LLMSSAVFGFM
+304 LLMSLAIFGFM

-329 YLLRGTPAAPAPAPA
+329 YLLRGTPAAPSP
-344 PVASTP
+344 TP
-350 EPVASSAAP
+350 EPVASAPEPAASSAVS
-359 AASDVASGAI
+359 AASDVASGAV
-369 DMQATPASGSMVAA
+369 DMQTIPASGSVVAA
-383 PVASEALVAAP
+383 PVASEPVVVAP
-394 TKEVISKEK
+394 IKEVAVKEP
-403 EAVSKETT
+403 VSKETT
-411 SKQAPAKEADKK
+411 NKQVPAKEVDKK
-423 EPPKKEA
+423 ELSKKEA

-443 DWVSQLPDDGFVLQL
+443 DWISQLPDDGFVLQL
-458 AAFDVEEEM
+458 AAFDVEDEM
-467 LTFKRSHAVYASARV
+467 LTFKRSQVAYASARV
-482 MQVRKKDTNKRYFIL
+482 MQVRKKDTNKRYYIL

-506 EADRFMKSSP
+506 DADRFMKSSP

>member
-1 MTDIFQSPGD
+1 
-11 RLRFEILL
+11 
-19 KSLTEGSINLAVLSQ
+19 
-34 HDLVLDFYGSL
+34 
-45 FEERLRAAGEQ
+45 
-56 NIEFCTSTSSEQLVQ
+56 LVQ

-163 VLSDWVADTPESAP
+163 VLSDWVADTTDEELA
-177 TSEPPVLQPMSAQ
+177 SEPPVLQSMSLE

-211 LGRKAQP
+211 LGKKAQP
-218 APTPAPAPASVTVV
+218 QPAPASAAATAT
-232 SGPAPAPASTPTKPQ
+232 PAPVPPSTPYKPQ
-247 EAAPIAA
+247 EAASISA
-254 FDAQTPREPVLGTPV
+254 FDERTPREPVLGAPV
-269 LGVPAS
+269 LG
-275 VAASTAQ
+275 AASAASAQ
-282 ATEADVFKRS
+282 AAEADVFKRS
-292 ASKPRWGIVLFV
+292 ASKPRWGMVLFV
-304 LLMSSAVFGFM
+304 LLMSLAVFGFM

-329 YLLRGTPAAPAPAPA
+329 YLLRGTPAAPSP
-344 PVASTP
+344 TP
-350 EPVASSAAP
+350 EPVASAPEPAASSAVP
-359 AASDVASGAI
+359 AASDVASGAV
-369 DMQATPASGSMVAA
+369 DMLTNPASGSVVTA
-383 PVASEALVAAP
+383 PVASEPVVVAP
-394 TKEVISKEK
+394 IKEVAVK
-403 EAVSKETT
+403 EAVSKEATN
-411 SKQAPAKEADKK
+411 KQVPAKEPDKK
-423 EPPKKEA
+423 EPPKKET
-430 QTNAAQADKVSDA
+430 QTNAPQADKISDA

-458 AAFDVEEEM
+458 AAFDVEDEM
-467 LTFKRSHAVYASARV
+467 LTFKRSQAAYGSARV

-534 KA
+534 KG

>member
-133 SAGNY
+133 SAGNFH
-138 RKKLEAFGKNLLQW
+138 KKLEAFGKNLLQW

-163 VLSDWVADTPESAP
+163 VLSDWVADTPEAAP

-218 APTPAPAPASVTVV
+218 APTPAPASVTVV

-282 ATEADVFKRS
+282 ATEADVFKRN

-329 YLLRGTPAAPAPAPA
+329 YLLRGTPAAPAPAP
-344 PVASTP
+344 VASAP

-359 AASDVASGAI
+359 AASDVASGAM

-383 PVASEALVAAP
+383 PVASEPLLAAP
-394 TKEVISKEK
+394 TKEVINKEK
-403 EAVSKETT
+403 EAVSKEST
-411 SKQAPAKEADKK
+411 SKQAPAKEAERK

-467 LTFKRSHAVYASARV
+467 LTFKRSHAAYASARV

>member
-138 RKKLEAFGKNLLQW
+138 HKKLEAFGKNLLQW

-163 VLSDWVADTPESAP
+163 VLSDWVADTPEAAP
-177 TSEPPVLQPMSAQ
+177 ASEPPVLQPMSAQ

-218 APTPAPAPASVTVV
+218 APAPAPASATVV

-247 EAAPIAA
+247 EAAPVAA
-254 FDAQTPREPVLGTPV
+254 FDAQTPREPVLGAPV

-275 VAASTAQ
+275 VATTNAQ
-282 ATEADVFKRS
+282 ATESDVFKRS
-292 ASKPRWGIVLFV
+292 SRKPRWGIVLFV

-329 YLLRGTPAAPAPAPA
+329 YLLRGTPAAPAPE
-344 PVASTP
+344 PVASAP

-359 AASDVASGAI
+359 AASDVASGAM
-369 DMQATPASGSMVAA
+369 DMQAIPASGSMVAA
-383 PVASEALVAAP
+383 PVASEPLVAAP
-394 TKEVISKEK
+394 PKEVISKEK

-411 SKQAPAKEADKK
+411 SKQAPAKEPEKK

-443 DWVSQLPDDGFVLQL
+443 DWVSQLPDEGFVLQL

-467 LTFKRSHAVYASARV
+467 LTFKRSYAAYASARV

>member
-138 RKKLEAFGKNLLQW
+138 HKKLEAFGKNLLQW

-163 VLSDWVADTPESAP
+163 VLSDWVADTPEAAP
-177 TSEPPVLQPMSAQ
+177 ASEPPVLQPMSAQ

-218 APTPAPAPASVTVV
+218 APTPAPASATVV

-247 EAAPIAA
+247 EAAPVAA
-254 FDAQTPREPVLGTPV
+254 FDAQTPREPVLGAPV

-275 VAASTAQ
+275 VATTNAQ
-282 ATEADVFKRS
+282 ATESDVFKRS
-292 ASKPRWGIVLFV
+292 SRKPRWGIVLFV

-329 YLLRGTPAAPAPAPA
+329 YLLRGTPAAPAPEPL
-344 PVASTP
+344 ASAP

-359 AASDVASGAI
+359 AASDVASGAM

-383 PVASEALVAAP
+383 PVASEPLLV
-394 TKEVISKEK
+394 
-403 EAVSKETT
+403 
-411 SKQAPAKEADKK
+411 APAKEPEKK

-443 DWVSQLPDDGFVLQL
+443 DWVSQLPDEGFVLQL

-467 LTFKRSHAVYASARV
+467 LTFKRSHAAYASARV

-534 KA
+534 KG

>member
-34 HDLVLDFYGSL
+34 HDLVLDFYGNL

-83 QATEKEK
+83 QATEKDK
-90 KLAPRRFLLFRD
+90 KLAPRRFLVFRD

-163 VLSDWVADTPESAP
+163 VLSDWVAETPEPAP
-177 TSEPPVLQPMSAQ
+177 APASEPPLVPPMSPEA
-190 DSEEALKQ
+190 SEEALKQ

-211 LGRKAQP
+211 FGKKNQP
-218 APTPAPAPASVTVV
+218 QPAPASSAGPSVPV
-232 SGPAPAPASTPTKPQ
+232 PAPPSTPIKPQ

-254 FDAQTPREPVLGTPV
+254 FDAQTPREPVLGAPV
-269 LGVPAS
+269 LGVP
-275 VAASTAQ
+275 STPTAITPQ
-282 ATEADVFKRS
+282 QSPDADVFKKS
-292 ASKPRWGIVLFV
+292 AGNPRWGLV
-304 LLMSSAVFGFM
+304 LLVFFMSLAVFGFM
-315 YKDMLVEEAELFKK
+315 YKDVLLEEAELFKK
-329 YLLRGTPAAPAPAPA
+329 YLLRGTPSAPAQAPAPAPA
-344 PVASTP
+344 ASAP
-350 EPVASSAAP
+350 EPVASSLAP
-359 AASDVASGAI
+359 VASETASATL
-369 DMQATPASGSMVAA
+369 DTQATPASGIVVAA
-383 PVASEALVAAP
+383 PVASEPVVVAP
-394 TKEVISKEK
+394 TNKEI
-403 EAVSKETT
+403 
-411 SKQAPAKEADKK
+411 
-423 EPPKKEA
+423 PKKEA
-430 QTNAAQADKVSDA
+430 QTNPPASDKVSDA
-443 DWVSQLPDDGFVLQL
+443 DWVNQLPEEGFVLQL
-458 AAFDVEEEM
+458 AAFDAEDEM
-467 LTFKRSHAVYASARV
+467 QTFKRSHPAYASARV

-534 KA
+534 KP